1 MKALKLTK
9 VFLSFAILLFLISG
23 CGENKPTSASVNLE
37 SVSPEDRT
45 SIFALIIDPEAYN
58 EQTVTVRGAF
68 YLDGDG
74 AALYATPDDGEY
86 LLTINALWMGE
97 QETITAYTAE
107 ELKALDGEYVEVTGT
122 VVGDAYGPEEAYNC
136 ELKDI
141 QKILKLEPVNELPKE

>member
-1 MKALKLTK
+1 MKSIKYVVAGVMLLALLCGSRAKNKTPQK
-9 VFLSFAILLFLISG
+9 ISKD
-23 CGENKPTSASVNLE
+23 EITP
-37 SVSPEDRT
+37 PEDRT